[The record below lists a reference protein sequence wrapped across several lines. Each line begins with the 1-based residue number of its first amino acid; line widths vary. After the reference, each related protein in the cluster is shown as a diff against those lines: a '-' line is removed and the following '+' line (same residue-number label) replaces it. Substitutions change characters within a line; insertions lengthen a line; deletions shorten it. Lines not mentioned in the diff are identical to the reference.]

1 MSKLVEDLSKLTFIN
16 EPRLEHLGKIATAC
30 ICEEFTE
37 TILAEKTIMDYDI
50 EIGRLIIGIQNDEI
64 KYKFIPSENLK
75 NSLVSSL
82 KGKRNSLEVKVE
94 KSLVS
99 CIENTY
105 KDLL

>member
-16 EPRLEHLGKIATAC
+16 EARLEHLGKITASC

-64 KYKFIPSENLK
+64 KYKFIPSETLK
-75 NSLVSSL
+75 NSLASSL